1 MAEWLI
7 LLLLVPAIVVPV
19 VLLVGFAG
27 CDRLFGL
34 ETVHP
39 PETTFDE
46 TGAFSRDATPWEG
59 FTLVQRIEPGGLT
72 PTSRTFLRV
81 TITLFA
87 ATMSDASIDRIFISG
102 PASTKDWDPGNDLTQ
117 VPLPSTP
124 FVVPA
129 GKSVTLGPVSYQVRP
144 PSSDG
149 TDPGRALLIAV
160 DFSVPPTA
168 SGVRAADQVPPDRA
182 VAWWFQY
189 FRPPPGPSLPP
200 EAALPTRSPGYT
212 SSPNVYLIGKIE
224 IV

>member
-1 MAEWLI
+1 MAEWLL

-27 CDRLFGL
+27 CSFEHGAA
-34 ETVHP
+34 P
-39 PETTFDE
+39 AGFETTFDATNE
-46 TGAFSRDATPWEG
+46 FSRDGSSWEG
-59 FTLVQRIEPGGLT
+59 FTLVQRIEPAGLNPAT
-72 PTSRTFLRV
+72 GPFAKV
-81 TITLFA
+81 KITLFA
-87 ATMSDASIDRIFISG
+87 STVMDASIDRIFISG
-102 PASTKDWDPGNDLTQ
+102 PASTKDWDSDTDLTE
-117 VPLPSTP
+117 VSSTP
-124 FVVPA
+124 FVVSA
-129 GKSVTLGPVSYQVRP
+129 GTSVTLGPVDYIVRP

-200 EAALPTRSPGYT
+200 EAGLIPRSPGYT

-224 IV
+224 II

>member
-19 VLLVGFAG
+19 VLLIGFAG
-27 CDRLFGL
+27 CDRVFGF
-34 ETVHP
+34 ETLHP

-46 TGAFSRDATPWEG
+46 TDAFSRDASGWEG
-59 FTLVQRIEPGGLT
+59 FTLVQRIEPAGLT
-72 PTSRTFLRV
+72 PTSRTFLQV

-117 VPLPSTP
+117 VPLPNTP
-124 FVVPA
+124 FVVSA
-129 GKSVTLGPVSYQVRP
+129 GTSVTLDRVSYQVRP

-160 DFSVPPTA
+160 DFSVPSTA
-168 SGVRAADQVPPDRA
+168 SGVRAADQVPPDKA

-189 FRPPPGPSLPP
+189 FRPPPGPLDRSAQGRQLRDRSGALAGRNTPLLP
-200 EAALPTRSPGYT
+200 ERR
-212 SSPNVYLIGKIE
+212 
-224 IV
+224 

>member
-7 LLLLVPAIVVPV
+7 LVLLVPAVVVPV

-27 CDRLFGL
+27 CDRVFGF
-34 ETVHP
+34 ETLHP
-39 PETTFDE
+39 FETTFDE
-46 TGAFSRDATPWEG
+46 TDAFSRDASSWEG
-59 FTLVQRIEPGGLT
+59 FTLVQRIEPAGLT
-72 PTSRTFLRV
+72 PASRTFLQVR
-81 TITLFA
+81 ITLFA

-117 VPLPSTP
+117 VPLPNTP
-124 FVVPA
+124 FVVSA
-129 GKSVTLGPVSYQVRP
+129 GTSVTLEPVSYQVRP

-189 FRPPPGPSLPP
+189 YRPPPQTPLPP

-212 SSPNVYLIGKIE
+212 SSSNVYLIGKIE